1 MIAALTIGCGKAKQ
15 VSSNN
20 EPASA
25 KNAAA
30 KPKIDQPIAIAM
42 EAANN
47 KRVVTV
53 CFLKAWFFPRRD
65 KLWFIEWQSANL
77 IIDNGIQSGNMFK
90 VKGKAFENGAV
101 ASTFS
106 ADHAEA
112 DKVANRLI
120 LDGGI
125 TITSDMSKEKG
136 KTNLTAKK
144 VEWMADIK
152 VYKASGDVVL
162 DGPQGVVGP
171 VDVLYVSP
179 KLSRVATSLKYFKQ

>member
-1 MIAALTIGCGKAKQ
+1 MIAALTIGCGKARQ
-15 VSSNN
+15 GSSNN
-20 EPASA
+20 DPATANNAPA
-25 KNAAA
+25 KQKN
-30 KPKIDQPIAIAM
+30 DQPIAIAM
-42 EAANN
+42 QAGNN

-53 CFLKAWFFPRRD
+53 CLLKAWFFPRREE
-65 KLWFIEWQSANL
+65 LWLIEWQSANL
-77 IIDNGIQSGNMFK
+77 AIVNGMQSGNMFK
-90 VKGKAFENGAV
+90 VNGQAFENGAV

-112 DKVANRLI
+112 DRAANRLI

-125 TITSDMSKEKG
+125 TITSEVSKEKG